1 MTESRLSGWRVLI
14 GRPAGRSTGLIR
26 LLAAEG
32 ALCQAVPLIEIVPP
46 EDSAE
51 LDAAVMML
59 AAGECE
65 WVAFTSVNAVA
76 AVTGRAAALDLR
88 PVVPAGTRVA
98 AVGPAT
104 YRALRAADV
113 AVDLV
118 PDAAGSGSTLAAVF
132 PTAKDDETV
141 LLPRVDIAADL
152 LPNALRDK
160 GYRVLSAVA
169 YRTVGRPLPASVTE
183 DLSAGRYEA
192 VIITSPSG
200 VPALAA
206 AQPAA
211 KVAIVA
217 IGVPTAR
224 ALAAAGLPTGAVAT
238 NPTDAGI
245 VDAVIHC
252 AVADRPG
259 GHRPPDAQQRGE
271 SSS

>member
-1 MTESRLSGWRVLI
+1 VTGQRLSGWRVLI
-14 GRPAGRSTGLIR
+14 GRPVGRSTSLIR
-26 LLAAEG
+26 LLATEG
-32 ALCQAVPLIEIVPP
+32 ALCHAIPLIQIVPP

-59 AAGECE
+59 ATGECE

-104 YRALRAADV
+104 HRALRAADI

-132 PTAKDDETV
+132 PTARNDETV
-141 LLPRVDIAADL
+141 LLPRVDIATDA

-160 GYRVLSAVA
+160 GYRVLAAVA
-169 YRTVGRPLPASVTE
+169 YRTIGRRLPASVAE
-183 DLSAGRYEA
+183 DLDAGGYEA
-192 VIITSPSG
+192 VIVTSPSG

-206 AQPAA
+206 ARPAA
-211 KVAIVA
+211 QVAIVA
-217 IGVPTAR
+217 IGRPTAL
-224 ALAAAGLPTGAVAT
+224 ALAAAGLPPGAVAT
-238 NPTDAGI
+238 DPTDAGI

-252 AVADRPG
+252 ATVDRQN
-259 GHRPPDAQQRGE
+259 GHRPPEAQHQGE

>member
-1 MTESRLSGWRVLI
+1 MTGSRLSGWRVLI

-26 LLAAEG
+26 LMDAEG
-32 ALCQAVPLIEIVPP
+32 ALCQAVPLIEIVPV

-76 AVTGRAAALDLR
+76 AVTARAAALDLH

-104 YRALRAADV
+104 YRALRTADI

-141 LLPRVDIAADL
+141 LLPRVDIASDM
-152 LPNALRDK
+152 LPNSLRDK
-160 GYRVLSAVA
+160 GYRVLLAVA
-169 YRTVGRPLPASVTE
+169 YRTVGRQLPASVAE
-183 DLSAGRYEA
+183 DLRAGSYEA
-192 VIITSPSG
+192 VIVTSPSG
-200 VPALAA
+200 VPALAT

-211 KVAIVA
+211 QVAIIA
-217 IGVPTAR
+217 IGAPTAH
-224 ALAAAGLPTGAVAT
+224 ALAAAGLPPAVVAT
-238 NPTDAGI
+238 DPTDAGI

-252 AVADRPG
+252 ATADRPG
-259 GHRPPDAQQRGE
+259 GHRPPVVQQQGE